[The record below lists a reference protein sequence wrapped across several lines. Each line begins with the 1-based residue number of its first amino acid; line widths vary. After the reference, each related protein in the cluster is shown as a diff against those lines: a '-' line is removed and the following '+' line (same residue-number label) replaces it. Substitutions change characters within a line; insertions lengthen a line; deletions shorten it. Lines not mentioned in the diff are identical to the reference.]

1 MHLDTIYFYRDAE
14 IIYGKVL
21 LQKRARKRRKSG
33 NSLADTSTSTYP
45 NEEAS
50 LRELNRNKV

>member
-1 MHLDTIYFYRDAE
+1 MTIDFYRDAE

-21 LQKRARKRRKSG
+21 SQKRVKKRKKIGS
-33 NSLADTSTSTYP
+33 SIADSIASTYQ
-45 NEEAS
+45 NEEIS

>member
-1 MHLDTIYFYRDAE
+1 MTHIFIFFYRDAE

-21 LQKRARKRRKSG
+21 SQKRVRKRRKAES
-33 NSLADTSTSTYP
+33 SLVDSTS
-45 NEEAS
+45 NEEIS